1 MVVMAILA
9 RPNLAQ
15 KGDDDEEEEPVKSFG
30 YADNPKARVRVS
42 YHGTRLHVTGG
53 GVVDTVYV
61 DDASV
66 RWTWNWVEGDKFQWK
81 SADGKFLR
89 ANSDGTVDLA
99 VNPTDS
105 TLWTKAVVNS
115 RNTWRSIYNTYMRAY
130 PDGRVDLA
138 PEVREWET
146 WDD

>member
-15 KGDDDEEEEPVKSFG
+15 KGDEDEEDESFTEAPANNPEPRF
-30 YADNPKARVRVS
+30 RIS
-42 YHGTRLHVTGG
+42 YHGSRLHVTGG
-53 GVVDTVYV
+53 RVDTSYV
-61 DDASV
+61 EDASV
-66 RWTWNWVEGDKFQWK
+66 RWTWKWVEGDKFQWK